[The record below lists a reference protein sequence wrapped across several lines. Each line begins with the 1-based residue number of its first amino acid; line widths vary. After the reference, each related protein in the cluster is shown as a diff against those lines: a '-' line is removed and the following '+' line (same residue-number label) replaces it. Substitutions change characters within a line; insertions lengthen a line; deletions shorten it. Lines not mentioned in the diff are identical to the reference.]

1 MTNQEL
7 QMATEKMIEK
17 MIKTRSRAN
26 VFTFIAGIF
35 STVYGLTFL
44 FILPGVEAIILGSII
59 TAFGLLVIAFSITSR
74 LATKKDAHVKKK
86 NNFNL
91 R

>member
-7 QMATEKMIEK
+7 QLVVKQT
-17 MIKTRSRAN
+17 IKTRNRAN
-26 VFTFIAGIF
+26 VWTFIAGIF

-44 FILPGVEAIILGSII
+44 FIMPGVEAIILGSII
-59 TAFGLLVIAFSITSR
+59 TAFGFLVIAFSITSR
-74 LATKKDAHVKKK
+74 LAIKKDAHVKKK

>member
-7 QMATEKMIEK
+7 QLVVKQT
-17 MIKTRSRAN
+17 IKTRNRAN
-26 VFTFIAGIF
+26 VWTFIAGIF

-44 FILPGVEAIILGSII
+44 FIMPGVEAIILGSII

-74 LATKKDAHVKKK
+74 LAIKKDAHVKKK
-86 NNFNL
+86 NNFHL